1 MPYNRESR
9 PAEGR
14 SRLLLG
20 PVSIEYYSGGV
31 VKPLVVF
38 KVSSRDLQLIG
49 LASHAAQR
57 RAHPT
62 YNPQDRGILGAIE
75 TRIPTAHFG
84 EKLEITCTEADVL
97 LPALETYALAFWGKK
112 HQALH
117 QEIRGLAMRLAN
129 AMEGSRIK
137 SDVRS

>member
-1 MPYNRESR
+1 M
-9 PAEGR
+9 
-14 SRLLLG
+14 
-20 PVSIEYYSGGV
+20 

-49 LASHAAQR
+49 VAIHSAQH

-62 YNPQDRGILGAIE
+62 HQAQDRAILGAIE
-75 TRIPTAHFG
+75 TRIPTAQFG
-84 EKLEITCTEADVL
+84 AKLEITCTEADVL
-97 LPALETYALAFWGKK
+97 LLALETYALAFWAGKK

-117 QEIRGLAMRLAN
+117 QEIRSLAMRLAN

-137 SDVRS
+137 SVRQSHAYW

>member
-1 MPYNRESR
+1 VDQRTFQALP
-9 PAEGR
+9 PI
-14 SRLLLG
+14 G
-20 PVSIEYYSGGV
+20 PVHVEYYNGSV
-31 VKPLVVF
+31 VKPLVVY

-49 LASHAAQR
+49 SAIHAAQH

-62 YNPQDRGILGAIE
+62 HQAQQRAILGAIG

-97 LPALETYALAFWGKK
+97 LPALETYALAFWAGKK

-117 QEIRGLAMRLAN
+117 QEIRSLAMRLAN
-129 AMEGSRIK
+129 AMEGNRTK
-137 SDVRS
+137 GDVRI